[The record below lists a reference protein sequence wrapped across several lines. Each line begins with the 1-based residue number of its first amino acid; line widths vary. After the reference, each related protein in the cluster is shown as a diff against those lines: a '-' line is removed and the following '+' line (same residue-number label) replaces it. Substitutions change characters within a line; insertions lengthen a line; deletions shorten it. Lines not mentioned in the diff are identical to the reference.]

1 MTLKELL
8 SKNLTKKELALVP
21 SSFDII
27 GNKEKAVAIIVIPEK
42 LKRKKIIANA
52 LMKKH
57 KNVKTVLI
65 KKSARKGIFRV
76 YDFDVI
82 GEKNTEVMHVESGCR
97 FLLDPQRVYF
107 SPREGSE
114 RLRIAAQI
122 KENENIMI
130 FFAGVGPYAIII
142 AKKAKPA
149 NIVGIEINPDAVEYF
164 KKNIKL
170 NKLSNIEAILA
181 DVKDIDEGFYDKFDR
196 VIMPLP
202 ESAIDYITQALL
214 CLKKNGICNL
224 YCFAKED
231 EIKKIKA
238 KIKNIAKKQ
247 KRRIK
252 FINIIKV
259 KQWGPSIWKYRI
271 DFVVR

>member
-1 MTLKELL
+1 MKLKEMLA
-8 SKNLTKKELALVP
+8 KKLTKKELALVP
-21 SSFDII
+21 SSFDIV
-27 GNKEKAVAIIVIPEK
+27 GNKEKAVAIIEIPEK

-65 KKSARKGIFRV
+65 KKSERKGIFRL
-76 YDFDVI
+76 YDFDVV

-97 FLLDPQRVYF
+97 FLLDPQKVYF

-114 RLRIAAQI
+114 RLRIATQI

-142 AKKAKPA
+142 AKKKPVR
-149 NIVGIEINPDAVEYF
+149 IVGIEINPIAVEYF
-164 KKNIKL
+164 KKNIRL
-170 NKLSNIEAILA
+170 NKLSNIDVVLG
-181 DVKDIDEGFYDKFDR
+181 DVKNLDEKFYNKFDR

-202 ESAIDYITQALL
+202 ESSVNYITQALL

-259 KQWGPSIWKYRI
+259 KQWGPRIYKYRI
-271 DFVVR
+271 DFVTI

>member
-1 MTLKELL
+1 MKLKEMLA
-8 SKNLTKKELALVP
+8 KKLTKKELALVP
-21 SSFDII
+21 SSFDIV
-27 GNKEKAVAIIVIPEK
+27 GNKEKAVAVIEIPEK

-65 KKSARKGIFRV
+65 KKSERKGIFRL

-97 FLLDPQRVYF
+97 FLLDPQKVYF

-114 RLRIAAQI
+114 RLRIATQI

-142 AKKAKPA
+142 AKKKPVR
-149 NIVGIEINPDAVEYF
+149 IVGIEINPIAVEYF
-164 KKNIKL
+164 KKNIRL
-170 NKLSNIEAILA
+170 NKLNNIDVVLG
-181 DVKDIDEGFYDKFDR
+181 DVKNLDEKFYNKFDR

-202 ESAIDYITQALL
+202 ESSVNYIAQALL

-259 KQWGPSIWKYRI
+259 KQWGPRIYKYRI
-271 DFVVR
+271 DFVTI